1 MNIISWRLLSS
12 DNYWRER
19 SLIQNLTTAP
29 HRSLT
34 SLFFLKFCIVY
45 SCTTFN
51 KWPLGGSTRSWEGFL
66 LFQHTLHTQHHNKQR
81 PTRASLENQRRTT
94 GELRNSKRSLAD
106 GTRSR
111 RWRTWVLSTREEL
124 VEAEMF
130 SLKWAQVMKI
140 IQTEAPTNAMNQ
152 QRRCAS
158 STTPTPTRT
167 GRVWNVW
174 KVDWVVSF
182 AVLSALICP
191 IQLCFR
197 FERFKFELLHLIH
210 YFISLITVY
219 QWSLD
224 VCWLLQSSIGRC
236 QNAGWDSYLS
246 QLQDRDQQDTVFSQ
260 SGCRKGCF
268 RITGPMPTLW
278 KWIFQEYSGKAWE
291 GDMWRTVIQF
301 IISWWYWAFI
311 STLNSRTTMCKFNR
325 IGCQWRGPFHEVQV
339 HESTCIHPHRSGGE
353 LMDYLFTIDGTY
365 QDEKKLY
372 ATLFD
377 LLSFEKI
384 AFNGTARL
392 ICELLMIALFVEPS
406 TIFLVSANRWLSEE
420 EYWEIRCYSPCRLA
434 PLTRRRR

>member
-1 MNIISWRLLSS
+1 MNIISWRLLST

-29 HRSLT
+29 HRSIT
-34 SLFFLKFCIVY
+34 SLFLKKFCIVY

-51 KWPLGGSTRSWEGFL
+51 KWPLGGSMRSWEGFL

-140 IQTEAPTNAMNQ
+140 IQTEAPTNAMYQ

-197 FERFKFELLHLIH
+197 FERFKFESLHLIH
-210 YFISLITVY
+210 YFIFSDNSVPMVTWCVLAA
-219 QWSLD
+219 
-224 VCWLLQSSIGRC
+224 SIIY
-236 QNAGWDSYLS
+236 W
-246 QLQDRDQQDTVFSQ
+246 
-260 SGCRKGCF
+260 
-268 RITGPMPTLW
+268 PMPECGMRQQLVPTAGLRSARHCLLAIWLSKRLFQNYRPNANIVEMNIPGILW
-278 KWIFQEYSGKAWE
+278 KSMRRRHVKNG
-291 GDMWRTVIQF
+291 
-301 IISWWYWAFI
+301 
-311 STLNSRTTMCKFNR
+311 NSIYHF
-325 IGCQWRGPFHEVQV
+325 
-339 HESTCIHPHRSGGE
+339 
-353 LMDYLFTIDGTY
+353 
-365 QDEKKLY
+365 
-372 ATLFD
+372 
-377 LLSFEKI
+377 
-384 AFNGTARL
+384 
-392 ICELLMIALFVEPS
+392 LMI
-406 TIFLVSANRWLSEE
+406 LSI
-420 EYWEIRCYSPCRLA
+420 YFNVKL
-434 PLTRRRR
+434 